1 MPRFSPEF
9 LDELKSRLRPSE
21 VIGRTV
27 SLKKQ
32 GNEYAGL
39 SPFTKEKTPSFFVND
54 QKGFFH
60 CFSSGKHGDVIS
72 FLQETHNL
80 PFHEAVA
87 TLAEE
92 AGMELPKEDPK
103 AAEREARRKG
113 LVEAC
118 EEARKFFA
126 AMLTRSEGRAAL
138 RYARQERSLSDA
150 QLQEFGVGYAPGSGS
165 ALKDTLVNKG
175 FHEDTL
181 AEAGLIIRPED
192 RGKAAYDKFRDRLMF
207 PICDPRGRVIA
218 FGGRALNAD
227 VPAKYMNSPDTP
239 IFHKGAVLY
248 RYGEARTAL
257 ASAGD
262 PKSATANT
270 LLVCEGYMDV
280 VALWGAGFRT
290 AIAALGTAITENQL
304 AMLWRVCDT
313 PVLCLDGDKAGL
325 RAAHR
330 AIDRALPL
338 LKPGKTLRFAFLP
351 EGMDPDDLVKARGS
365 VGFTEIVSDAKSLV
379 EVLWQREATSQPL
392 DVPEARAAFRAR
404 LRALVKTIADRDV
417 RDFYADELKQ
427 RLGEAFGYRP
437 AGAGSM
443 TGSGA
448 TGPRARGQW
457 VVDRR
462 TGRRTFQP
470 PPPIASP
477 ELKTLLDRQKHSV
490 SDQWVREATLIKAI
504 VNHPALLERRE
515 AEILALD
522 ISDSSLRGLLR
533 ACLDWFST
541 AATLD
546 SAHLKSH
553 LRSVDD
559 QEILERLE
567 QDRTLNS
574 QSFLAG
580 DAAPDEVD
588 WGFDTTLGHHVFET
602 DYKEEL
608 TQAASQIFA
617 DQMQDVATDGSGLS
631 QSGDT
636 ASDGGDRSDKGSDGA
651 GLEFWRQTAQARED
665 LINRHRA
672 SNRVTND
679 GQGDDHLDRLL
690 ERMRTSVNKTS
701 KK

>member
-103 AAEREARRKG
+103 AAEREAQRKG

-118 EEARKFFA
+118 EEAQKFFT
-126 AMLTRSEGRAAL
+126 AMLTRSEGRAAQ
-138 RYARQERSLSDA
+138 RYARQERGLSDA
-150 QLQEFGVGYAPGSGS
+150 QLKEFGVGYAPGTGT
-165 ALKDTLVNKG
+165 ALKDTLVNRG

-207 PICDPRGRVIA
+207 PIRDPRGRVIA
-218 FGGRALNAD
+218 FGGRALKAD
-227 VPAKYMNSPDTP
+227 IPAKYMNSPDTP

-257 ASAGD
+257 ATAGD
-262 PKSATANT
+262 PKAVAANT

-304 AMLWRVCDT
+304 AMLWRVCDR
-313 PVLCLDGDKAGL
+313 PVLCLDGDMAGL

-330 AIDRALPL
+330 AIDRSLPL

-351 EGMDPDDLVKARGS
+351 EGTDPDDLVKAKGAH
-365 VGFTEIVSDAKSLV
+365 GFSEIVSDAKPLI

-392 DVPEARAAFRAR
+392 DTPEARAAFRAR

-427 RLGEAFGYRP
+427 RLGDAFGYRP
-437 AGAGSM
+437 AGATAGSRSP
-443 TGSGA
+443 GG
-448 TGPRARGQW
+448 RARGQW
-457 VVDRR
+457 VVDRK
-462 TGRRTFQP
+462 TGRRAFQP

-477 ELKTLLDRQKHSV
+477 ELKTLLDRQKRSV
-490 SDQWVREATLIKAI
+490 SDQWVREATLVLAI
-504 VNHPALLERRE
+504 VNHPDLLERRE

-522 ISDSSLRGLLR
+522 ISDARLRGLLR
-533 ACLDWFST
+533 GCLDWFST

-546 SAHLKSH
+546 SADLKSH
-553 LRSVDD
+553 LRSVVD

-574 QSFLAG
+574 QSFLAD

-588 WGFDTTLGHHVFET
+588 WGFDTALGHHVFET

-617 DQMQDVATDGSGLS
+617 GQMQDGATGSTGLNP
-631 QSGDT
+631 SGTNAPAD
-636 ASDGGDRSDKGSDGA
+636 SDRSDEGPDGA
-651 GLEFWRQTAQARED
+651 GLEIWRQTAQARED

-672 SNRVTND
+672 SNRFATD
-679 GQGDDHLDRLL
+679 GDGDEALDRLL
-690 ERMRTSVNKTS
+690 ERMRASVNKTS